1 MVGEQLPHRKE
12 LGARRERTPKTEDTK
27 RGHEERQRAGR
38 IIKIGRRITKL
49 GTREMFGRD
58 EKMMA

>member
-1 MVGEQLPHRKE
+1 MGGGATAAVWGVGW
-12 LGARRERTPKTEDTK
+12 ARRERTRRERTGREDRK
-27 RGHEERQRAGR
+27 RETGR